1 VKYDELVDVLR
12 SGAALPVA
20 TITAVVEAAGRTLGD
35 LVAALHDPGRA
46 PRPGDRCPGCGLGRL
61 SIGTVRRRRDRT
73 VRYLRCPAC
82 GETAGK
88 MVRSEKSEPGLAGRR
103 RGLEDES

>member
-1 VKYDELVDVLR
+1 MKYDELVDVLR

-61 SIGTVRRRRDRT
+61 RVGTTRRRGDRLT
-73 VRYLRCPAC
+73 RYLQCRAC
-82 GETAGK
+82 GQTAGK
-88 MVRSEKSEPGLAGRR
+88 IVCSDLSERGADGPR
-103 RGLEDES
+103 RGH